1 MTTLNDAPNNNH
13 APARDTDDLG
23 AELTLNLPAE
33 IAWRSPLAPIAGS
46 LTQAVIDD
54 DAAF

>member
-1 MTTLNDAPNNNH
+1 MTTLNDAPHNNI
-13 APARDTDDLG
+13 PARETDDAG
-23 AELTLNLPAE
+23 VELTFDLPAE